1 MKYDPAKGRVVYQ
14 PVSIEPRT
22 LVPRVIREDNRYE
35 SALKDVPV
43 GAEVAATG
51 VATWLRSAISR

>member
-35 SALKDVPV
+35 PALKDVPV
-43 GAEVAATG
+43 GAHVEAG
-51 VATWLRSAISR
+51 SRG

>member
-1 MKYDPAKGRVVYQ
+1 VYQ

-35 SALKDVPV
+35 SALKDAPP
-43 GAEVAATG
+43 GAAPDGAKTG
-51 VATWLRSAISR
+51 T